1 MPEGVYEA
9 TFPSMTTINGD
20 VACDT
25 ITIIDDNV
33 LEGPHDFGFLI
44 SGTSLPG
51 ITFIGEF
58 TIVNIEDAGS
68 KHYIVSNC

>member
-44 SGTSLPG
+44 SGTLFFVRSLLFPG
-51 ITFIGEF
+51 RL
-58 TIVNIEDAGS
+58 AR
-68 KHYIVSNC
+68 